1 MEQQRRTAALSK
13 SYEVCFDETMIVPI
27 SQEKFLSNRSNKTK
41 FIYMLVE
48 KLKTIDITTKQA
60 RDDADVLIIETA
72 IALSEHQKTAVIIG
86 EDIDLLVILIGRT
99 QSHQQ
104 EIFSSKS
111 FDQYPRTKKH
121 ILFLHAFSG
130 CDTTSALFK
139 KGKKTVTKALEKI
152 PNLDKLV
159 EVFQQ
164 ENCPVQTL
172 FENGVRILLALYNA
186 PKSEDNIDHFRY
198 TQFIKLTKLNKPVQ
212 LSTLPPTSVA
222 AHQHINRVYYQIQT
236 WLGNDLEP
244 QEWGWMLENGI
255 LEPIRTLLPPA
266 PTELL
271 NIIFCNCKNGCGSR
285 CGCRK
290 SGLLC
295 SLACGQCNGQACL
308 NAAQYPSNPDE
319 ENAYDPDILEG
330 LEMNMTDNED
340 DDNELNVFERQ

>member
-1 MEQQRRTAALSK
+1 M
-13 SYEVCFDETMIVPI
+13 
-27 SQEKFLSNRSNKTK
+27 TK
-41 FIYMLVE
+41 
-48 KLKTIDITTKQA
+48 KLIN
-60 RDDADVLIIETA
+60 TA
-72 IALSEHQKTAVIIG
+72 IALLEQQNTVVIIG

-104 EIFSSKS
+104 EIYFKKVGKGNVKTQIYSSKS
-111 FDQYPRTKKH
+111 FDQYPRIKKH

-139 KGKKTVTKALEKI
+139 KGKKTVTRALEKI
-152 PNLDKLV
+152 TNLDKLV

-172 FENGVRILLALYNA
+172 FENGVRIFLALYNA
-186 PKSEDNIDHFRY
+186 PKSEDNLDYFRY

-222 AHQHINRVYYQIQT
+222 ARQHINRVYYQIQT
-236 WLGNDLEP
+236 WLGKNLEP
-244 QEWGWMLENGI
+244 QEWGWKLENEI
-255 LEPIRTLLPPA
+255 LEPITTLLPPA
-266 PTELL
+266 PAELL
-271 NIIFCNCKNGCGSR
+271 NTIFCNCKNGCGSR

-308 NAAQYPSNPDE
+308 NAPLYPSNPDE
-319 ENAYDPDILEG
+319 ESTYDPEILEG

-340 DDNELNVFERQ
+340 DDNELNILDRQQEEDDEEEDN